1 MAKKAPKQPE
11 VKERKKKEDLLTP
24 ARKRFV
30 ELYLGSDGGKCW
42 NSATMAYLWAFY
54 GDNTPSKTSKG
65 ELTSEYKVSMNEG
78 HKLLV
83 KPCIIAYKNKLLSDL
98 FKPEEIKNGMSEW
111 AKQKKNPVVSLKAY
125 ETIAKITGVMK
136 DDAKIVDLPQLVALT
151 ATIQAILTPKK

>member
-1 MAKKAPKQPE
+1 MAKKAPIQPI
-11 VKERKKKEDLLTP
+11 VKEKKKKEDLLTP

-65 ELTSEYKVSMNEG
+65 ELTSEYNIAKGEG
-78 HKLLV
+78 HKLLA
-83 KPCIIAYKNKLLSDL
+83 KPCIKAYMNKILSDT
-98 FKPEEIKNGMSEW
+98 FKPEEIKNGMAEW
-111 AKQKKNPVVSLKAY
+111 ARQKKNPIVSLNALEK
-125 ETIAKITGVMK
+125 IAKISGVMK
-136 DDAKIVDLPQLVALT
+136 DDTKTVDLPQIVALT